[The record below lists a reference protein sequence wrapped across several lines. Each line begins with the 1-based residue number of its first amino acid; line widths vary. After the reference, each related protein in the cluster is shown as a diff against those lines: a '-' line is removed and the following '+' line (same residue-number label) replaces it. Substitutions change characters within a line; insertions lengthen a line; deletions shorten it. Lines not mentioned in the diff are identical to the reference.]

1 MIMWQAIHCHELL
14 AYPCSQE
21 VLIELTVV
29 VISFSNLCFHYG
41 AMLFVRA
48 TLKQLTRI
56 CFKTQLVFASLTCNT
71 KRVVFSLSCCSS
83 RVFKIHMKPATL
95 FCQAMNLVESE
106 PKLTIQSL
114 VCSLPSRDRN
124 QPSRPVSSGTLST
137 PHRLSFGHN
146 TRRRHLCCRG

>member
-1 MIMWQAIHCHELL
+1 MWQVIHCHELL

-21 VLIELTVV
+21 VLIELT
-29 VISFSNLCFHYG
+29 NLCFHYG

-71 KRVVFSLSCCSS
+71 KKVVFSLSCCSMS
-83 RVFKIHMKPATL
+83 CLQDPHEACYVVLSGDESCRVRAKTHHSDF
-95 FCQAMNLVESE
+95 
-106 PKLTIQSL
+106 QSL

-137 PHRLSFGHN
+137 PHRLSFGPN